1 MRTVPLTRLLRA
13 DIAAAPT
20 RCVGDMRIM
29 DQADDDV
36 PAWQQ
41 WLLAERPR
49 LSHFLVGATALLLPA
64 AAGIVGPDSI
74 LPAMGIAAVVG
85 GGLGVG
91 WLLACGPRW
100 VQRAPVMGIGVLTMA
115 LGCLGHLA
123 VMPRWEVL
131 LRANAAIAD
140 ARTWLQSAPT
150 ERAELPP
157 QYDSGDGPV
166 RFAPIAATTPSGPVN
181 GLMTPRALTRWS
193 AFGRVESCF
202 IIVRLDGSAQVLR
215 TVAER
220 DAALAPL
227 PVQP

>member
-1 MRTVPLTRLLRA
+1 M
-13 DIAAAPT
+13 PT
-20 RCVGDMRIM
+20 M
-29 DQADDDV
+29 DQAEEDV

-64 AAGIVGPDSI
+64 AAGIFGPHGI
-74 LPAMGIAAVVG
+74 LPAMSIAAVVG

-91 WLLACGPRW
+91 WLLACSPRW
-100 VQRAPVMGIGVLTMA
+100 LQRAPVMTIGVLTMA

-140 ARTWLQSAPT
+140 ARTWLQSEPS
-150 ERAELPP
+150 ERADLPP
-157 QYDSGDGPV
+157 LYASGDGPI
-166 RFAPIAATTPSGPVN
+166 RFVTIPGSSVTDLRS

-193 AFGRVESCF
+193 AFGRVDSCF

-215 TVAER
+215 TLAER

>member
-1 MRTVPLTRLLRA
+1 
-13 DIAAAPT
+13 
-20 RCVGDMRIM
+20 M
-29 DQADDDV
+29 DQADDEV
-36 PAWQQ
+36 PAWQL
-41 WLLAERPR
+41 WLLADRPR

-64 AAGIVGPDSI
+64 VAGIFGPHGI

-91 WLLACGPRW
+91 WLLACSPRW
-100 VQRAPVMGIGVLTMA
+100 LQRAPVMAIGVLTMA

-140 ARTWLQSAPT
+140 ARTWLQSEPT
-150 ERAELPP
+150 ERTELPP
-157 QYDSGDGPV
+157 HYASGDGPI
-166 RFAPIAATTPSGPVN
+166 RFATIAGTTAADPRS

-202 IIVRLDGSAQVLR
+202 IIVRQDGSAQVLR

-220 DAALAPL
+220 DAALAST
-227 PVQP
+227 PVPP

>member
-1 MRTVPLTRLLRA
+1 MPS
-13 DIAAAPT
+13 
-20 RCVGDMRIM
+20 M
-29 DQADDDV
+29 DQADDVV

-64 AAGIVGPDSI
+64 AAGIAGPDGI

-85 GGLGVG
+85 GGLGIG
-91 WLLACGPRW
+91 WSLACGPRW
-100 VQRAPVMGIGVLTMA
+100 ARRAPVMTIGVLTMA

-131 LRANAAIAD
+131 LRANGAIAD
-140 ARTWLQSAPT
+140 ARTWLQSSPG
-150 ERAELPP
+150 ERADLPP
-157 QYDSGDGPV
+157 QYDSGDGPI
-166 RFAPIAATTPSGPVN
+166 RFAPIAGTTADGPVR

-202 IIVRLDGSAQVLR
+202 IIVRQDGSAQVLR

-220 DAALAPL
+220 DAALAPV